1 MKRIE
6 RVKNIS
12 NSIVVNGLDRLE
24 DFMYKRIDE
33 LMDMQED
40 DTWFIGDSGVS
51 VACTYNSLR
60 YADED
65 MEEGETHKATYD
77 VIYVCETP
85 IISFSIACELRISRE
100 DDGTLYQYMEVLSD
114 GLEVDSITVKL

>member
-6 RVKNIS
+6 RVKNTS
-12 NSIVVNGLDRLE
+12 SSIVVNGLDRLE
-24 DFMYKRIDE
+24 GYLYKRLDE

-51 VACTYNSLR
+51 VTCTYNNLH

-65 MEEGETHKATYD
+65 MEEGETHKAMYD

-85 IISFSIACELRISRE
+85 IISFSIACELHVSLE
-100 DDGTLYQYMEVLSD
+100 DDGTLYKYMEVLSD
-114 GLEVDSITVKL
+114 GLEIDSLTVKM